1 MRFVNFQFVTY
12 DLRNGNILHIAPILM
27 QEKDGFNIEMENE
40 KYLVE
45 TKGNFGIQN
54 LRQNTLHNFATFLSD
69 YLEALHSLT

>member
-1 MRFVNFQFVTY
+1 MRFVNFQIVTY
-12 DLRNGNILHIAPILM
+12 DLRNGNVLNIVPIVM

-40 KYLVE
+40 KYLIE

-54 LRQNTLHNFATFLSD
+54 LHQNTLINFATFLSD